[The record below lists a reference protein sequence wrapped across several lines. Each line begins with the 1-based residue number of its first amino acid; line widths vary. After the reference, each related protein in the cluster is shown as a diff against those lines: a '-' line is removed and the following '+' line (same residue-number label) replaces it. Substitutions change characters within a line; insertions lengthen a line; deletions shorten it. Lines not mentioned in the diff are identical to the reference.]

1 MMVCTM
7 RQAINDLHED
17 EDFQKDASEAR
28 MPDVVNDVRLN
39 VAALK
44 KYEDDNTVM
53 HVLTK
58 LRRFQVAVLTRY
70 DKKCWYMNNETQVFC
85 AVFAHDCA

>member
-1 MMVCTM
+1 M

-17 EDFQKDASEAR
+17 EDFQKDACKAR

-39 VAALK
+39 AAALK
-44 KYEDDNTVM
+44 KYEDDDTVM

-58 LRRFQVAVLTRY
+58 LRRFQVTPPNSRHGKALLVRNSLL
-70 DKKCWYMNNETQVFC
+70 
-85 AVFAHDCA
+85 A